1 MAKITDLIEDALNYP
16 DYDRRINFL
25 VAGLISADAN
35 DTPEKE
41 AVNLGYLQE
50 VYQYCC
56 NYTGERADYI
66 SRIADTIKAYL

>member
-41 AVNLGYLQE
+41 AVNLGHLQE
-50 VYQYCC
+50 IYKYCC
-56 NYTGERADYI
+56 NYTGEKADYI
-66 SRIADTIKAYL
+66 SRISDTIKTYL